1 MTHIGTTRS
10 SVAYLIE
17 VLVKLAQQLEDEV
30 SAWTRSTDA
39 PTTCGSQCR
48 PASHPRC
55 RTSTAGRPRQ
65 RNPRR

>member
-39 PTTCGSQCR
+39 PTTCGSQC
-48 PASHPRC
+48 
-55 RTSTAGRPRQ
+55 
-65 RNPRR
+65 